1 MINWP
6 AFWLAVAFFF
16 VLECVFD
23 VLECVFDVLKLP
35 EFPRIVIGLVLVVLM
50 SDFIFKAV
58 S

>member
-1 MINWP
+1 MMIVMKMINWP
-6 AFWLAVAFFF
+6 AFWLAVAIFF

-23 VLECVFDVLKLP
+23 VIKLP

>member
-1 MINWP
+1 MVMNLINWP

-23 VLECVFDVLKLP
+23 VIKLP

-50 SDFIFKAV
+50 SDFIFKAA

>member
-1 MINWP
+1 MKMINWP
-6 AFWLAVAFFF
+6 AIGLT
-16 VLECVFD
+16 VLIAIAMAYVFD
-23 VLECVFDVLKLP
+23 VIKLP

>member
-1 MINWP
+1 MNMINWP

-16 VLECVFD
+16 VLECVFHM
-23 VLECVFDVLKLP
+23 LKLP

>member
-6 AFWLAVAFFF
+6 AFWLAVAICF

-23 VLECVFDVLKLP
+23 VIKLP
-35 EFPRIVIGLVLVVLM
+35 EFLRIVIGLVLVVLM